1 MIDDKL
7 ISNGELSAAKPD
19 KRSELVN
26 YEMHPLAKE
35 HIKNLIMHFAVSLVV
50 QAKTLAYQRNDDNVT
65 QNHVNE
71 ALNIIQQERIQK
83 RWRNWIGALGGAL
96 VGAFV
101 SGFINELSVG
111 RRPVWLAIYVALGV
125 LGLVLTLGL
134 GR

>member
-7 ISNGELSAAKPD
+7 ISDGELSAAKAD
-19 KRSELVN
+19 RRSEVLN
-26 YEMHPLAKE
+26 YEVHPLAKE
-35 HIKNLIMHFAVSLVV
+35 HIENLIMHFAVTLVL
-50 QAKTLAYQRNDDNVT
+50 QAKNLAYQRNDDNVT
-65 QNHVNE
+65 QNHVDE
-71 ALNIIQQERIQK
+71 ALNTIQQERIQK
-83 RWRNWIGALGGAL
+83 RWRSWIGVLGGAL

-111 RRPVWLAIYVALGV
+111 TRPVWLAIYVALGV